1 MKQTLRK
8 LYGYSSR
15 FGFDPLAGWSSVR
28 GVPRYA
34 RDLRAFRRA
43 HQASADSAQWPLA
56 TLVPCFADRFE
67 QSGAASGHYF
77 HQDLL
82 VARRIFARAPWLHVD
97 VGSRIDGFVAHVA
110 SFRPIRVLDIR
121 EMKGSIPNVSF
132 AQCDLMRDLP
142 EPMVGSCD
150 SLSCLHALEHFG
162 LGRYGD
168 PIRPDGHEEALAN
181 LARIVAPGGWF
192 YLSVPIGPQRVEF
205 NAHRV
210 FALRH
215 LLDLV
220 GGAFEV
226 RALSIVDDHG
236 DLLERVALHDG
247 SAIDANFGCHYGC
260 AIVEAVR
267 RHLPGDKAA
276 PPADV

>member
-15 FGFDPLAGWSSVR
+15 FGFDPLAGWASLR
-28 GVPRYA
+28 GVPRFA
-34 RDLRAFRRA
+34 ADLRVFRRA
-43 HQASADSAQWPLA
+43 HRASDASRRWPLA
-56 TLVPCFADRFE
+56 DLVPCFADRFE

-82 VARRIFARAPWLHVD
+82 VARRVFARNPKLHVD

-121 EMKGSIPNVSF
+121 DMTSTIPNVSF
-132 AQCDLMRDLP
+132 AQCDMMGELP
-142 EPMVGSCD
+142 ASLAASCD

-168 PIRPDGHEEALAN
+168 PLRLDGHEAALAN
-181 LARIVAPGGWF
+181 LARIVAPSGWF
-192 YLSVPIGPQRVEF
+192 YLSVPIGPQRIEF

-220 GGAFEV
+220 GRAFEV
-226 RALSIVDDHG
+226 RALSIVDDRG
-236 DLLERVALHDG
+236 DLHEKVALHDSSG
-247 SAIDANFGCHYGC
+247 IDASFGCRYGC

-267 RHLPGDKAA
+267 RGGPRSAA
-276 PPADV
+276 LRA